1 MQQDPPGPA
10 DGTFKVTRGGS
21 HSTESYYLRT
31 ANRLGALPED
41 RLWTTGFRVV
51 ADLGHSGGD
60 DGRGTAAAG
69 EDAAAPASP
78 ASPAVNKPKEAPSST
93 VVNTGGWSRDPI
105 FLPPLSYMNVG
116 SAIKPPFNHHNHDP
130 ALAVCPNGDV
140 FATWFSTYSESGREM
155 LIAQS
160 RLRAGSDRWEAARV
174 FFDAPDRMDVS
185 PILFCERNMCLHMH
199 GMSVGAGQDALTT
212 VLHHSTDWYYYRSP
226 CPALCCYISDLN

>member
-1 MQQDPPGPA
+1 
-10 DGTFKVTRGGS
+10 
-21 HSTESYYLRT
+21 
-31 ANRLGALPED
+31 
-41 RLWTTGFRVV
+41 
-51 ADLGHSGGD
+51 
-60 DGRGTAAAG
+60 
-69 EDAAAPASP
+69 
-78 ASPAVNKPKEAPSST
+78 
-93 VVNTGGWSRDPI
+93 
-105 FLPPLSYMNVG
+105 
-116 SAIKPPFNHHNHDP
+116 
-130 ALAVCPNGDV
+130 
-140 FATWFSTYSESGREM
+140 M